1 MKLIDKLPYF
11 YEECPKVNSI
21 QEGLQSEAD
30 ILYRKVDNTRNQLY
44 VSSATW
50 GLDLWEKF
58 AGIKK
63 KAKCDNRK
71 SVIVCIILILII
83 PKHNSTNNINIP
95 HKEPGNGKDKP
106 LESNSPRYAIP
117 NTMITSRNNFIF

>member
-11 YEECPKVNSI
+11 YEECPKTNTI
-21 QEGLQSEAD
+21 QEGLQSEAEV
-30 ILYRKVDNTRNQLY
+30 LYRKVDNTVNQLY

-63 KAKCDNRK
+63 KANTIDERRSK
-71 SVIVCIILILII
+71 VIAKLTA
-83 PKHNSTNNINIP
+83 KGTTT
-95 HKEPGNGKDKP
+95 
-106 LESNSPRYAIP
+106 LEVIEAKIGRAHV
-117 NTMITSRNNFIF
+117 